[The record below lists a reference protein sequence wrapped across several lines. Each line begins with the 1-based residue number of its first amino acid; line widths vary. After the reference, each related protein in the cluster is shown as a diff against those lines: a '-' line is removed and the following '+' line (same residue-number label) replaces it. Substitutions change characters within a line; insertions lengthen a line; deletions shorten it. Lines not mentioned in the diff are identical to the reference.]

1 MFEQAV
7 LVSEAF
13 RQGAHQMQ
21 GTLRMAMKGC
31 PKCGTRQMI
40 AAPVLGICEDCGD
53 NLQVIDE

>member
-13 RQGAHQMQ
+13 REGANQMQ

-31 PKCGTRQMI
+31 PHCGTRQMI
-40 AAPVLGICEDCGD
+40 AAPELGTCAEC
-53 NLQVIDE
+53 NSELQALDE